1 MTFDEFITDPALAG
15 AFLEPD
21 PASRKGW
28 RCAAR
33 AIFAQPPA
41 EGDLEIFQRCT
52 GRVAWPTSP
61 AREFWAIIGR
71 RGGKSSF
78 VSTLAVHQALTSGYK
93 PSAGERALAVVVSPS
108 KDQSRI
114 VREYGGGV
122 IQGSD
127 VLRGM
132 VSRETLDGLELK
144 NQTGLLTLAS
154 DFKSIRGFSLLF
166 AAVDEA
172 CYLATEGARPAEE
185 VVRALRPPLLA
196 SGGLLAVVSSPW
208 SRQGIA
214 FDTFQEHFGKDGS
227 RILCWK
233 ASSIEMHP
241 LLDAEAIAQAI
252 RDDPES
258 GASEWLGE
266 WRSDVANFVSREVAE
281 SAIIRGRHELPPL
294 PTVMYQ
300 AFTDPSGGSGSDSM
314 TMAIVHR
321 EGERAIHDCL
331 RVIPPPFSPAEATRQ
346 FAETL
351 KQYRCSSVTGD
362 KYGAA
367 WVSEEFQKNGI
378 RYEPS
383 SLSRSEIYLNF
394 LPIINSG
401 RIELLDIPRVFMEL
415 IGLERRA
422 TRTGRDLVDHAA
434 GARHDDAINSVAG
447 AAVLAAREQVQP
459 GFFFIGE
466 PEGPPMAAWLNA
478 EDVF

>member
-1 MTFDEFITDPALAG
+1 VTFDEFITDPDLASS
-15 AFLEPD
+15 FLEPD

-33 AIFAQPPA
+33 AIFAQPP
-41 EGDLEIFQRCT
+41 EDGDLEIFQRCT
-52 GRVAWPTSP
+52 GRTTWPTVP
-61 AREFWAIIGR
+61 AREFWGIIGR

-78 VSTLAVHQALTSGYK
+78 VSTLAVHQLLTSKYK
-93 PSAGERALAVVVSPS
+93 PSAGERAYAVTVSPS
-108 KDQSRI
+108 REVSRI
-114 VREYGGGV
+114 AREYSGGI

-132 VSRETLDGLELK
+132 VSRETLDGIELD
-144 NQTGLLTLAS
+144 NQTGILTLAS
-154 DFKSIRGFSLLF
+154 DFKSIRGFSVLF
-166 AAVDEA
+166 ASVDEA
-172 CYLATEGARPAEE
+172 CYLATEGARPADE

-214 FDTFQEHFGKDGS
+214 FDTFEQHFGKDGS

-252 RDDPES
+252 KDDPES
-258 GASEWLGE
+258 GASEWLAE
-266 WRSDVANFVSREVAE
+266 WRSDVANFVSRDVAE
-281 SAIIRGRHELPPL
+281 AAIVRGRFELPPL
-294 PTVMYQ
+294 PGTMYQ
-300 AFTDPSGGSGSDSM
+300 AFCDPSGGSGSDSM

-351 KQYRCSSVTGD
+351 KQYRCGSVTGD

-447 AAVLAAREQVQP
+447 AAVLAAREQAVP
-459 GFFFIGE
+459 GFMFVDIDGCSSE
-466 PEGPPMAAWLNA
+466 RWLNA
-478 EDVF
+478 DDVD